1 MEKKKLWNIFTI
13 ALNSIIKR
21 KVLKITMIK
30 SKYYCPICG
39 HRLKNEFGT
48 GDICSCC
55 FMESEFD
62 DRHSYNELEWGIQDY
77 NNMFTQLSS
86 KEILNIIPNYNQK
99 KSLDEDVP
107 RAQMWAYLRAI
118 WIKSNCKF
126 MTNTFERKRR
136 KRKKN
141 WSKKAAYE
149 QLKNINVDAVSFIA
163 SVWGKDSTLYK
174 EAVEIMKQSI

>member
-1 MEKKKLWNIFTI
+1 MEW
-13 ALNSIIKR
+13 
-21 KVLKITMIK
+21 
-30 SKYYCPICG
+30 G
-39 HRLKNEFGT
+39 
-48 GDICSCC
+48 
-55 FMESEFD
+55 FD
-62 DRHSYNELEWGIQDY
+62 DFRWYKDLEIGIANS
-77 NNMFTQLSS
+77 NNIYTQLVYE
-86 KEILNIIPNYNQK
+86 EIIQIVPDYEQK
-99 KSLDEDVP
+99 KHLCEIPPEDI
-107 RAQMWAYLRAI
+107 MWTYLRAI

-126 MTNTFERKRR
+126 MADTFERKRR